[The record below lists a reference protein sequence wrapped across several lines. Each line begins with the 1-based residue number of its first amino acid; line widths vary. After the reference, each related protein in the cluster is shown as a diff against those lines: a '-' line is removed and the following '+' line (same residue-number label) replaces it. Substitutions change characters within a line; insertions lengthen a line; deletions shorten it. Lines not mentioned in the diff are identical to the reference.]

1 MNEIASL
8 FAWWNWWDWVTL
20 LAAILVTCYMALA
33 RNPHAKAT
41 NEHDSLRLARIGVCL
56 ALWSVGFGLVG
67 MALTLA
73 ASVLALI
80 AIFKGRTI
88 YGGVALI
95 LAIAVFSIGW
105 FNLSPKIRDFSR
117 HETKAPL
124 QAVPAPSPVSTNII
138 NFKPFMVDLS
148 GASRTRFLKMGICVF
163 PRDEA
168 LMKTLKANL
177 SSIRNEVFLLLTK
190 KTYAQIASVEGKE
203 KLRKEMM
210 NIINSQILGK
220 GRVKQLFFTELVVH

>member
-1 MNEIASL
+1 MDQAL
-8 FAWWNWWDWVTL
+8 KLLAWWNWWDWAAL
-20 LAAILVTCYMALA
+20 LAAILVTCHMVLA

-41 NEHDSLRLARIGVCL
+41 REHNSLRLARIGVCL
-56 ALWSVGFGLVG
+56 AFWSVGLGLVG

-88 YGGVALI
+88 YGAVALI
-95 LAIAVFSIGW
+95 LAVAAFSIGW
-105 FNLSPKIRDFSR
+105 FNLRYKIIDFSR
-117 HETKAPL
+117 RETKATVH
-124 QAVPAPSPVSTNII
+124 AVPAPPPVSTNII
-138 NFKPFMVDLS
+138 NFKPFMVDLP

-190 KTYAQIASVEGKE
+190 KTYAQIASAEGKE
-203 KLRKEMM
+203 ILRKEMM
-210 NIINSQILGK
+210 NIINRQILGK
-220 GRVKQLFFTELVVH
+220 GQVKQLFFTELVVH